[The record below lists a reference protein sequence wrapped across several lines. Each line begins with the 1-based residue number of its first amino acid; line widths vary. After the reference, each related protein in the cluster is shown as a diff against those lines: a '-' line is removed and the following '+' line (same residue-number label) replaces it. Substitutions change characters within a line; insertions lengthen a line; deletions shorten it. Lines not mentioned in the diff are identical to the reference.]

1 MSSTTLVDEHT
12 LRAYRETDYRVLGEA
27 GFVLRIDQFNAAL
40 AAAHATH
47 DCTCSAF
54 ITAFNPHSVR
64 LPDAENLARQQA
76 LREVLRQQQSAFL
89 DGIGQHPDSHWPG
102 EPSFLVFGLSVEEA
116 CTMGQRFAQNA
127 IVWAGSTAIP
137 QLIFCLEAHCS
148 ASG

>member
-1 MSSTTLVDEHT
+1 M
-12 LRAYRETDYRVLGEA
+12 
-27 GFVLRIDQFNAAL
+27 
-40 AAAHATH
+40 
-47 DCTCSAF
+47 
-54 ITAFNPHSVR
+54 R

-76 LREVLRQQQSAFL
+76 LREVLRQQQSAFV

-102 EPSFLVFGLSVEEA
+102 EPSFLVFGLSGEEA

-127 IVWAGSTAIP
+127 IVWTGSTAIP